1 MKNEDVLFRMMMMM
15 MMMMMITRERT
26 WLGKFLGIYLI
37 MVEGRKGGFKVKRT
51 FGQIEAVH

>member
-1 MKNEDVLFRMMMMM
+1 MSHEEWRYTISDDDDDDDYQREDLV
-15 MMMMMITRERT
+15 
-26 WLGKFLGIYLI
+26 GKVLGIYLI

>member
-1 MKNEDVLFRMMMMM
+1 MCDENVLFQMMMV
-15 MMMMMITRERT
+15 MITREKT

>member
-1 MKNEDVLFRMMMMM
+1 MKNEDVLFRMM